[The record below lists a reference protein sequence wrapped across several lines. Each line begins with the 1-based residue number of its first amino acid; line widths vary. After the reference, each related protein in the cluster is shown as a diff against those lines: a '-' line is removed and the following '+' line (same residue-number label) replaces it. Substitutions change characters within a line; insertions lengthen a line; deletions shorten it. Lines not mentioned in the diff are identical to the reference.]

1 MSQMPYRASYQLAH
15 QNIVQSLYLH
25 KSVRSAAGLAWLKD
39 ILHQLAHSA
48 IEAFSLR
55 LVCKPEEVKIGLYLN
70 ASDEQQAELDRFH
83 FSSLVCNRA
92 LADFS
97 VNSKAAFDAFH
108 EMACGDEVLR
118 LENLHSLAN
127 DVTIP
132 TQLHLFE
139 LLNLL
144 FNPDFPGLSDLTIQF
159 NLLAVT
165 APTEV
170 ERTARKLMVKLDF
183 ESNIPANTK
192 THIKNNLAQSLN
204 AGYELDTL
212 LNFSAG
218 KQEQLQQIIDDF
230 QYQALKPFGIKTVPV
245 QADELA
251 EDLFYSALPLSM
263 LDETDSLT
271 RIARLF
277 DLRAALKAL
286 TLVSVPASTLK
297 ARVDQTGAFDVFISY
312 SSKNFNQAL
321 AVCHGLE
328 SEGIRCWMA
337 PRDIGPGESY
347 AAAIVK
353 GIVACKAF
361 VLVFSDASNA
371 SQHVL
376 REVERAVNANKLIVP
391 FKIEP
396 TELEADLAYFIS
408 ICHWL
413 DAVTPPLSSHIANL
427 VATLKKQLS

>member
-1 MSQMPYRASYQLAH
+1 
-15 QNIVQSLYLH
+15 
-25 KSVRSAAGLAWLKD
+25 
-39 ILHQLAHSA
+39 
-48 IEAFSLR
+48 
-55 LVCKPEEVKIGLYLN
+55 
-70 ASDEQQAELDRFH
+70 
-83 FSSLVCNRA
+83 
-92 LADFS
+92 
-97 VNSKAAFDAFH
+97 
-108 EMACGDEVLR
+108 
-118 LENLHSLAN
+118 
-127 DVTIP
+127 
-132 TQLHLFE
+132 
-139 LLNLL
+139 
-144 FNPDFPGLSDLTIQF
+144 
-159 NLLAVT
+159 
-165 APTEV
+165 
-170 ERTARKLMVKLDF
+170 
-183 ESNIPANTK
+183 
-192 THIKNNLAQSLN
+192 
-204 AGYELDTL
+204 
-212 LNFSAG
+212 
-218 KQEQLQQIIDDF
+218 
-230 QYQALKPFGIKTVPV
+230 V